1 MSPSFILIFMT
12 FHIYNIVRINDIRQE
27 RFNDEEYGNRLVL
40 FVQVDRVAIYID
52 AFLFLFYR
60 T

>member
-1 MSPSFILIFMT
+1 MT

-40 FVQVDRVAIYID
+40 FVQVDRNI
-52 AFLFLFYR
+52 
-60 T
+60 